1 MYVCIYEKRI
11 RRKLTKILV
20 VVAME
25 SVVSRLLRFFW
36 LVCILGNKRI
46 KGSEIFC
53 LFFVQKIFHPS
64 DRQLY
69 LLNLLGYVF
78 INI

>member
-11 RRKLTKILV
+11 RRKLTKILA

-25 SVVSRLLRFFW
+25 SVVSCLLRFFW

-46 KGSEIFC
+46 KGSETFLFVFC
-53 LFFVQKIFHPS
+53 SKNFPPQ
-64 DRQLY
+64 
-69 LLNLLGYVF
+69 
-78 INI
+78 